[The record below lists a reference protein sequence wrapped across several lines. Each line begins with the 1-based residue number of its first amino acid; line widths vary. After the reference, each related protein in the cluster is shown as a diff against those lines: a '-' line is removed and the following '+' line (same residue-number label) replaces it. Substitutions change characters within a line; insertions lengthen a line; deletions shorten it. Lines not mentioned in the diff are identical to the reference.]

1 MIISYSRW
9 YLKRWI
15 TLSMFANVLISSS
28 IKKKWEEVKRKVRMS
43 AGVLCLWVFWTSQAC
58 FETWVCFSLANN
70 SSENVRS
77 NANSIDLNNEAF
89 REYDVNGISAVSI
102 LLNNSSCFPNSLG
115 GFCRSLYASKNFRKA
130 HCIAKQMNNELYWL
144 DWRFILK
151 YTNCSRSYREAMSIV
166 NPSNSIPRN
175 TFRHSHAM

>member
-1 MIISYSRW
+1 
-9 YLKRWI
+9 
-15 TLSMFANVLISSS
+15 
-28 IKKKWEEVKRKVRMS
+28 
-43 AGVLCLWVFWTSQAC
+43 
-58 FETWVCFSLANN
+58 VCFSLANN

-130 HCIAKQMNNELYWL
+130 HCIAKQMNNELY
-144 DWRFILK
+144 
-151 YTNCSRSYREAMSIV
+151 
-166 NPSNSIPRN
+166 
-175 TFRHSHAM
+175 